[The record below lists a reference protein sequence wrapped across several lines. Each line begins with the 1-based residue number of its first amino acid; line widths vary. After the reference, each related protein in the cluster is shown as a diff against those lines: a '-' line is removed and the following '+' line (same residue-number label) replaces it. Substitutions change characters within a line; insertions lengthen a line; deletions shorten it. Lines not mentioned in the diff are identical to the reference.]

1 MARFEVLDAK
11 DAPLAPGMKRIEM
24 PDGTYRV
31 LMPWEMS
38 VTGDWKPGGNR

>member
-1 MARFEVLDAK
+1 MPIFTVVDAK
-11 DAPLAPGMKRIEM
+11 DAPLLPGMRRIEM

-38 VTGDWKPGGNR
+38 VTGDWKAASR